1 MADFRITRGGS
12 WVSIPWDCRSACR
25 YDHHFD
31 HRIEYV
37 GFRVCCS
44 LQGNNH
50 PINSIINSTINLTTM
65 TTINMLAIPAGTFEM
80 GSAMSPSEQPVH
92 PVSLEAFS
100 MSETLITQAQWRAV
114 AQWKPRD
121 GECWGMELDP
131 DPSHFKGDDL
141 PVECVNWKEAME
153 FCNRI
158 SQRTGRHYTLPSE
171 AQWEYACRAG
181 STTKYPWGDE
191 ITHENANFWDSHHST
206 TPVGSYPPNA
216 WGLRDMIGNVW
227 EWIRD
232 RWHSNYDGA
241 PTDGSAWE

>member
-1 MADFRITRGGS
+1 MIDYRLIRGGS
-12 WVSIPWDCRSACR
+12 WFNNPRYCRSASR
-25 YDHHFD
+25 YIHLFGGLGD
-31 HRIEYV
+31 YV
-37 GFRVCCS
+37 GFRVCCLS
-44 LQGNNH
+44 EGNKH
-50 PINSIINSTINLTTM
+50 TINSTPMTVTTM

-80 GSAMSPSEQPVH
+80 GSTMSPSEQPVH

-153 FCNRI
+153 FCNRL

-181 STTKYPWGDE
+181 STTRYPWGDE

>member
-80 GSAMSPSEQPVH
+80 GSTMSPSEQPVH
-92 PVSLEAFS
+92 SVSLEA
-100 MSETLITQAQWRAV
+100 
-114 AQWKPRD
+114 
-121 GECWGMELDP
+121 
-131 DPSHFKGDDL
+131 
-141 PVECVNWKEAME
+141 
-153 FCNRI
+153 
-158 SQRTGRHYTLPSE
+158 
-171 AQWEYACRAG
+171 
-181 STTKYPWGDE
+181 
-191 ITHENANFWDSHHST
+191 
-206 TPVGSYPPNA
+206 
-216 WGLRDMIGNVW
+216 
-227 EWIRD
+227 
-232 RWHSNYDGA
+232 
-241 PTDGSAWE
+241 